1 MTHPLLSGLDSLSD
15 EEINAKLF
23 DLTKKYYA
31 TSNPGLQNQM
41 MIIIEDLQFE
51 LTSRLAKRQQER
63 TEDQQ
68 ELDKLINIS

>member
-1 MTHPLLSGLDSLSD
+1 MTHPLLSGLDKLSD

-31 TSNPGLQNQM
+31 TSNLGLQNQM

-63 TEDQQ
+63 
-68 ELDKLINIS
+68 K

>member
-1 MTHPLLSGLDSLSD
+1 MTHPLLSGLDKLSD

>member
-1 MTHPLLSGLDSLSD
+1 MTHPLLSGLDKLSD

-51 LTSRLAKRQQER
+51 LTSRIAKRQQER
-63 TEDQQ
+63 TEEQQ